1 MNPSALL
8 DVTQNLI
15 QQLEEVSGFP
25 VSVVQDAALENL
37 ASLSIASARRPI
49 HLIKFQPGVTS
60 LDYLVAVEASRGI
73 RTFRHRPEKRQRLSG
88 NPKARDALAAE
99 LKRKIDLPANKI
111 NDLSGMLFSGLI
123 LQLLSTPVGILLDY
137 QIYRD
142 YPSLREQQ
150 KKSLLNQLEINL
162 KILSAA
168 YTQMLPK
175 VVTEASQAMNAA
187 FAISSGELLHE
198 TQYIVPF
205 RALGL
210 EKKGMELLAEL
221 PSTDSNDLD
230 DPALI
235 TRWATHLGIESWLA
249 WVPPETQS
257 P

>member
-8 DVTQNLI
+8 EATQNLI
-15 QQLEEVSGFP
+15 QQLEEISGFP
-25 VSVVQDAALENL
+25 VSVVQDATLKNL
-37 ASLSIASARRPI
+37 ASLSIASDRRPI

-73 RTFRHRPEKRQRLSG
+73 RTFHHRPENRQRLSG
-88 NPKARDALAAE
+88 NPKVRDSLVAE
-99 LKRKIDLPANKI
+99 LKRKFDLPVNKV
-111 NDLSGMLFSGLI
+111 NELSEMLFSGLI

-150 KKSLLNQLEINL
+150 KKSLSNQLETNL
-162 KILSAA
+162 QILSS
-168 YTQMLPK
+168 THTRMLPK
-175 VVTEASQAMNAA
+175 VITDASQAMNAA
-187 FAISSGELLHE
+187 FAISSGELIHE
-198 TQYIVPF
+198 TQYIVPY

-210 EKKGMELLAEL
+210 EKKGMDLLTEL
-221 PSTDSNDLD
+221 PSPDSKDLD